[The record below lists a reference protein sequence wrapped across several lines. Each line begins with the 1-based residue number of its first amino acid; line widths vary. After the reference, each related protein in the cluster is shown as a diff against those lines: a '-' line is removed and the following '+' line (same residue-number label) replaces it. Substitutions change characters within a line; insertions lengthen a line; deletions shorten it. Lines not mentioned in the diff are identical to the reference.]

1 MKAIGYCV
9 GVLAMAGALTIWGAP
24 VLAQQYEA
32 AGILKRTAGNLGT
45 HEMNTLSY
53 SAAGNAWSFGQPYS
67 AGKAL
72 PRQNYRVTRSID
84 FSAGVLADAVVR
96 SRAEPRGGGALP
108 PVGERSLTE
117 AVGGNVSWN
126 VDNMNVVPGNR
137 YVAERVPQIGMNPHG
152 IIKAALKNNATLT
165 WTTEGR
171 KSLGVVS
178 FTEAGRYSAK
188 AYIND
193 AFEVERIEALI
204 PNPVLGDVPVVT
216 RFAEY
221 RVFGAARFPTRIEE
235 IQDGQMTLQ
244 VVVTDVQPNAKVD
257 TTVPPAAANF
267 RETVVPQKLA
277 DGVWLLGGGPHNSL
291 AIEMKDHIV
300 VAEAPLDDARA
311 QPLIEQTRQLI
322 PGKPIR
328 YVLNTHVHLDHA
340 GGLGAFAAEGA
351 TIVTHQSNKGF
362 YDRAFAARRTISPD
376 ALAKSK
382 KKAVVRGV
390 GDKFVLSDGNR
401 SVEMHLVKGSIHT
414 DGMMVMYLP
423 REKLLVQ
430 ADMPTSLPPGAKPP
444 TKPNPVL
451 VNFAENV
458 DRLKLDI
465 DRIVPIHGAVHPY
478 ADVKRALGR

>member
-32 AGILKRTAGNLGT
+32 AGILNSAAKHLGT
-45 HEMNTLSY
+45 DGLDTLSY
-53 SAAGNAWSFGQPYS
+53 SAAGNSWSFGQPYS

-72 PRQNYRVTRSID
+72 PKQNYRVTRSIN
-84 FSAGVLADAVVR
+84 FNAGMLADAEVR

-108 PVGERSLTE
+108 PAGERIMTE

-126 VDNMNVVPGNR
+126 VVNMNVVPDNR
-137 YVAERVPQIGMNPHG
+137 YVAERVPMIGMNPHG

-204 PNPVLGDVPVVT
+204 PDPVLGDLPIVT

-221 RVFGAARFPTRIEE
+221 RAFGDTRFPTRIEE
-235 IQDGQMTLQ
+235 SRDGQMTLQ
-244 VVVTDVQPNAKVD
+244 LVVTDVQPNAKVD
-257 TTVPPAAANF
+257 ATVPPTAANF
-267 RETVVPQKLA
+267 KENVVAQKLA
-277 DGVWLLGGGPHNSL
+277 DGVWLLAGGAHNSL
-291 AIEMKDHIV
+291 AVEMKDHV
-300 VAEAPLDDARA
+300 VVVEGPLGDARA
-311 QPLIEQTRQLI
+311 QMLIDQTRKLI

-328 YVLNTHVHLDHA
+328 YVLNTHMHLDHA

-351 TIVTHQSNKGF
+351 TIVTHRSNKAF
-362 YDRAFAARRTISPD
+362 FDRAFAARRTVSPD
-376 ALAKSK
+376 ALAISK
-382 KKAVVRGV
+382 KKAIVRGV

-401 SVEMHLVKGSIHT
+401 SVEMHLVKDSIHN
-414 DGMMVMYLP
+414 DGLMMMYLP
-423 REKLLVQ
+423 GEKLLIQ
-430 ADMPTSLPPGAKPP
+430 ADTPTFLPPGAKPP
-444 TKPNPVL
+444 AKPDPVL

-458 DRLKLDI
+458 DRLKLDV

-478 ADVKRALGR
+478 ATVKLALSR